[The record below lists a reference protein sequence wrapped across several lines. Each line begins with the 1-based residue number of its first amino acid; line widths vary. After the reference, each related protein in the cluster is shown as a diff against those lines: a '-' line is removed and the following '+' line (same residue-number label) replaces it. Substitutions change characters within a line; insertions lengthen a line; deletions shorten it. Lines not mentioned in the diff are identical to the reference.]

1 MFCVIPAGITSSKLT
16 MEVLEQGMQYVQSQE
31 ERSQNNI
38 INVILEP

>member
-1 MFCVIPAGITSSKLT
+1 